1 MPERSRSTEVEYH
14 LRRAR
19 SERDVA
25 YRSAN
30 ELAADAHMRLS
41 ALHLQ
46 RALLLRAVDCGPVGN
61 IHPFRTPAITEC
73 RPMPAADPSCVVD
86 RQTDVRCGPQADLSR
101 TCPELKAGVGEGPR
115 ASAPRYLTAS
125 AHIDIV

>member
-19 SERDVA
+19 SEREVA

-30 ELAADAHMRLS
+30 ELAADAHMCLS

-46 RALLLRAVDCGPVGN
+46 RALLLQAVGRGPVEN
-61 IHPFRTPAITEC
+61 IHPFRTPAISEC
-73 RPMPAADPSCVVD
+73 KPMPLPTHHASSTVKPMSAVA
-86 RQTDVRCGPQADLSR
+86 RKQT
-101 TCPELKAGVGEGPR
+101 
-115 ASAPRYLTAS
+115 
-125 AHIDIV
+125 